1 MGGVVGEHY
10 ICILTAIAI
19 KVLAF
24 AFHVVQGQD
33 WQQSSVREMCT
44 ITITKHDFQMTT
56 SSTSISMAKTSIL
69 SSELDS
75 TIAIYAKRAGKIVS
89 QRRR

>member
-1 MGGVVGEHY
+1 MGFGPRSCRRTGDCRQAGQPLCRHRNGAERRALQQAGRYGRAEVGGVVGEHC

-33 WQQSSVREMCT
+33 WQQDSVRGMYD
-44 ITITKHDFQMTT
+44 HDYE
-56 SSTSISMAKTSIL
+56 A
-69 SSELDS
+69 
-75 TIAIYAKRAGKIVS
+75 
-89 QRRR
+89 